1 MLPLLRK
8 ALACAFLAV
17 VLGACVLS
25 AKEPLYSDSDAKL
38 IFDAPEV
45 TFIAYALKNG
55 EWVAEEGTLVLKA
68 EGNHYLATA
77 DKSLGQFAFV
87 PLQGDW
93 YIVQTGEGKKP
104 PVYALMRNDKGEL
117 HVFVLA
123 CDAVKKLTE
132 ANAHVEFVKDNCLL
146 KPGVDHKPLFLALSA
161 NPGADTLKLVPKS

>member
-1 MLPLLRK
+1 L
-8 ALACAFLAV
+8 

-25 AKEPLYSDSDAKL
+25 AKEPLYADSDAKL
-38 IFDAPEV
+38 IFDAPDV
-45 TFIAYALKNG
+45 TFTPYSLKNG
-55 EWVAEEGTLVLKA
+55 QWVVEDETMVLKA

-93 YIVQTGEGKKP
+93 YIVQAGEGKKP
-104 PVYALMRNDKGEL
+104 PIYALIRNDKGEL

-123 CDAVKKLTE
+123 CNAVKKLAD
-132 ANAHVEFVKDNCLL
+132 ANAHVEFVKDDCFL

-161 NPGADTLKLVPKS
+161 NPGPDTMKLVPKS